1 MGPDPHNA
9 VVGPNL
15 MVHGIDGLRVV
26 DSSIFPEHV
35 SGHPAAPVIMVA
47 EKAADM
53 IKASEALRV

>member
-1 MGPDPHNA
+1 MGLDVQNA

-15 MVHGIDGLRVV
+15 KVHGIDGLRLV

-35 SGHPAAPVIMVA
+35 SGHPAAPSIVIA

-53 IKASEALRV
+53 IEIGRAHV

>member
-1 MGPDPHNA
+1 MGVDA
-9 VVGPNL
+9 KDTVVGPNL

-35 SGHPAAPVIMVA
+35 SGHPAAPAIMIA

-53 IKASEALRV
+53 IMS